1 MDEGTAAVALTRPD
15 TAAGGGSVGHVLDLI
30 RRAGGLTRAE
40 IIEKT
45 GLSRSTVAAR
55 LEALQ
60 TAGWVSSDQATA
72 ARGRPPSHFHFR
84 ADQGALLI
92 VDAGATGVRTA
103 ITDLHGRIE
112 HELRSP
118 LDITVGPQPWLT
130 AVDALFDELLES
142 ACLSADS
149 SEASG
154 LRCPAPWTS
163 RVRRWSARQ
172 S

>member
-1 MDEGTAAVALTRPD
+1 MEARSNALVSAHMVQPD
-15 TAAGGGSVGHVLDLI
+15 LP
-30 RRAGGLTRAE
+30 
-40 IIEKT
+40 
-45 GLSRSTVAAR
+45 
-55 LEALQ
+55 
-60 TAGWVSSDQATA
+60 GWVSSDRATA

-130 AVDALFDELLES
+130 AVDALFDELPQSRRTSLQCVVTAHCPS
-142 ACLSADS
+142 LSRHTIGS
-149 SEASG
+149 
-154 LRCPAPWTS
+154 LP
-163 RVRRWSARQ
+163 
-172 S
+172 